1 MEYRTLGRTGVKVSA
16 HCLGTMMFGPWGNT
30 DEDECVRMIH
40 DAIDA
45 GINFIDTADVY
56 GEGRSEEIVGKALR
70 GRRDEVVLATK
81 VHGEMGKGPN
91 DQGNSRYWITKEV
104 ENSLRRLQTD
114 HIDLYQLH
122 RPDPDTDIEETLSA
136 LTDLVRQGKV
146 RYLGCSTFPAWQIV
160 ESHVVAERR
169 GLQRF
174 ACEQPPYSIFVRHI
188 EWDVLPVAQ
197 RYGMGVI
204 VWSPLAGGW
213 LAGKYR
219 RGHDVPSD
227 SRAVRY
233 AARGSP
239 VARRY
244 DPSVPENERKLDVVE
259 DLILLAEKAGTSIT
273 HLAIAFTLAHPAVTS
288 AIIGPRTPEQLRD
301 LLASADVRLDTETL
315 DAIDDL
321 VAPGSVVFNFDRGY
335 SPPWMAPDARRRFE
349 PGS

>member
-1 MEYRTLGRTGVKVSA
+1 MEYRTLGRTGVKVSD

-56 GEGRSEEIVGKALR
+56 GEGRSEEIVGKALK

-81 VHGEMGKGPN
+81 VHGEMGKSPN

-160 ESHVVAERR
+160 QSHAVSERR
-169 GLQRF
+169 GLERF

-188 EWDVLPVAQ
+188 EWDVLPVAKH
-197 RYGMGVI
+197 YGMGVI

-219 RGHDVPSD
+219 RGRDVPSD

-239 VARRY
+239 IARRY

-259 DLILLAEKAGTSIT
+259 DLILLAKKAGTSIT
-273 HLAIAFTLAHPAVTS
+273 HLAIAFTLSHPAVTS

-301 LLASADVRLDTETL
+301 LLAAADVRLDTETL

-335 SPPWMAPDARRRFE
+335 SPPWMTPEARRRFE
-349 PGS
+349 SGG